1 MPVNI
6 EQIIEEAGKRR
17 ASDIHLT
24 FGQPLKLR
32 IDGELVDYDEHVMS
46 HEDCEEFGA
55 ELSGGR
61 ADFEN
66 IRDCG
71 ELDFA
76 GTLGGRRVRM
86 NLYRQQGH
94 ISAAIRLLNDGIPAF
109 DKLGLPEVVGGL
121 TETKRGIVLVTGETG
136 SGKST
141 TLAALLDK
149 VNHTKRKHI
158 ITLEDPVEY
167 IYKPDLC
174 VIDQREIGRDTDS
187 YESGM
192 KAILREDPDVILIG
206 EMRTLDTIETAITAA
221 ETGHLV
227 LATLHT
233 NSAADAVD
241 RIISAFPGEKQQ
253 QIRLQLS
260 MTLKAVISQQ
270 LLKRSGEK
278 GRVLACEI
286 MIVNSA
292 IRNLIREGKTPQ
304 INNSIQTSA
313 AEGGV
318 LMDTTLL
325 RLCQDGKI
333 SAETALEAAQDA
345 DYIKSRLGIAVGRQQ
360 TGMQSGRTQPGA
372 QPEMSMQQAGRNGQA
387 LQRGFFR

>member
-1 MPVNI
+1 M
-6 EQIIEEAGKRR
+6 
-17 ASDIHLT
+17 
-24 FGQPLKLR
+24 
-32 IDGELVDYDEHVMS
+32 
-46 HEDCEEFGA
+46 
-55 ELSGGR
+55 
-61 ADFEN
+61 
-66 IRDCG
+66 
-71 ELDFA
+71 
-76 GTLGGRRVRM
+76 
-86 NLYRQQGH
+86 
-94 ISAAIRLLNDGIPAF
+94 
-109 DKLGLPEVVGGL
+109 
-121 TETKRGIVLVTGETG
+121 TGETG

-325 RLCQDGKI
+325 RLCQEGRI

-372 QPEMSMQQAGRNGQA
+372 QPEMSMRQAGRNGQA